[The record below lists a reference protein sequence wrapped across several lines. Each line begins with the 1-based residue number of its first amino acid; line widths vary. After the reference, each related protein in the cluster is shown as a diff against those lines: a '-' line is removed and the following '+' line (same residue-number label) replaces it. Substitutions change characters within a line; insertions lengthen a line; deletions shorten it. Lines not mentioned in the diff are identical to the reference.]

1 MKCTI
6 DSREQEAINRILNYY
21 NSNKANYPNIESID
35 VTELSTGDFC
45 TNDNYLGI
53 ERKSVVD
60 FISSMQGG
68 RLKQQLYELR
78 QQYQQPLL
86 IVEDYDGIM
95 DCITKNPQLHPNVLR
110 GVVTSAFAH
119 NGVHIQFV
127 NGFYVP
133 FVLELVNKLYDGKKE
148 LYENFGYTPIRRT
161 VTKDN
166 FLKYF
171 VYGLPFVKG
180 ILGSRLLEHYSSV
193 EEIINSSIEEL
204 MQIEGIGKKKAQ
216 KIKEVFK

>member
-6 DSREQEAINRILNYY
+6 DTREQEAINRILDYY
-21 NSNKANYPNIESID
+21 NNNKADYPNIESID
-35 VTELSTGDFC
+35 VKELSTGDFC

-78 QQYQQPLL
+78 NHYQQPLL

-95 DCITKNPQLHPNVLR
+95 DCIIKNPQLHPNVLR

-133 FVLELVNKLYDGKKE
+133 FILELVNKVYDGKRE
-148 LYENFGYTPIRRT
+148 RYETFGYTAVRRS
-161 VTKDN
+161 VSKKD
-166 FLKYF
+166 FLRYF
-171 VYGLPFVKG
+171 VYGLPTIKG
-180 ILGSRLLEHYSSV
+180 TLGSRLIEHFPSV
-193 EEIINSSIEEL
+193 ESIVNANVEEL
-204 MQIEGIGKKKAQ
+204 MQVEGIGKKVAKN
-216 KIKEVFK
+216 IKDVFK